1 MNEFFNPHTPVLPS
15 DVKVAAAATALHDI
29 LAYSLC
35 APGEGILT
43 TKPYYGR
50 FEIDFGNKA
59 GVRLVAADTDHET
72 CFDEGVVDVLAA
84 KLRESEEGGVK
95 IRAVLIVNPHNPLG
109 MAFSI
114 LAACTV
120 HGHTLTS

>member
-1 MNEFFNPHTPVLPS
+1 MPITSS
-15 DVKVAAAATALHDI
+15 DIKLTAAATALHDI

-59 GVRLVAADTDHET
+59 GVHVVAADTDHET
-72 CFDEGVVDVLAA
+72 CFNEDVVDVLEA
-84 KLRESEEGGVK
+84 KMLESERAGVK

-109 MAFSI
+109 STHSTCRYHNI
-114 LAACTV
+114 
-120 HGHTLTS
+120 H